1 MREMKDSG
9 IEWIGDIPKVWKL
22 KQLKALL
29 VERKEKNDPVQT
41 HFILSLGAN
50 YGVIPYS
57 QKEGGGNKAKEDV
70 SSYRLAYPGDI
81 VMNSM
86 NIISGSVGLS
96 KYFGCVSPVYY
107 MFYPR
112 NRNSKTEYYHYLFQT
127 KVFQHS
133 LLGLGNG
140 ILMKESGN
148 GTFNTVR
155 MRIPVEK
162 LNALMLP
169 VPPLNEQERIVVFL
183 DSECAAIDTILE
195 KTRASIDEYK
205 KLKQSVI
212 TQAVTK
218 GIRGDRPM
226 KDSGSIWFG
235 NIPVDW
241 DMKKI
246 KYLFHIKKDIA
257 GQEGYTVLSITQK
270 GIMPKDLSKNEGQLA
285 ESYSHYQLVNPG
297 DYAMNHMDLLTGW
310 VDISKY
316 TGVTSPDYRVF
327 TLDDLESNNRSFYL
341 YLMQMCYFNRIF
353 YGLGQGVS
361 GMGRWR
367 LQTDKFLNFS
377 IVVPSKDEQ
386 QEIADYLDVKCGE
399 IDNLI
404 SRKEQYITEI
414 ENYKKSLIYEYVTGK
429 KECPAM
435 VQNEDVSNA
444 YPYFPAPVH
453 ASSARFAQAVLM
465 SKILEESSKGMGRVK
480 LEKTLFTIE
489 NHIGFNFDTEYLR
502 EAAGPL
508 DASIY
513 ECEKIITRRNK
524 WFSMKT
530 SSYGVSYAPTNDVDK
545 YKKYYAKYFSEYNS
559 EIERIIDVFRNY
571 TTEQAEI
578 IATLFAA
585 WNDAIIDKK
594 QFTDDDIVD
603 DVLNNWHE
611 SKRRFPR
618 QVWLRAM
625 NEIRKNHIIPKGYG
639 KHTVMKEMQ

>member
-9 IEWIGDIPKVWKL
+9 IEWIGDIPKNWNMSKIGSLYTQRNEKVSDKEYQPLSVTMQGVLPQLASAAKTDDGDNRKL
-22 KQLKALL
+22 VRVGDFAINSRSDRRGSCGISPLDGS
-29 VERKEKNDPVQT
+29 V
-41 HFILSLGAN
+41 SL
-50 YGVIPYS
+50 I
-57 QKEGGGNKAKEDV
+57 
-70 SSYRLAYPGDI
+70 
-81 VMNSM
+81 
-86 NIISGSVGLS
+86 NIILTPRTTMHPGYYDWLFHTTLFADEFYKWGHGIVADLWTTRWQEMKSI
-96 KYFGCVSPVYY
+96 CV
-107 MFYPR
+107 
-112 NRNSKTEYYHYLFQT
+112 
-127 KVFQHS
+127 
-133 LLGLGNG
+133 
-140 ILMKESGN
+140 
-148 GTFNTVR
+148 
-155 MRIPVEK
+155 
-162 LNALMLP
+162 P
-169 VPPLNEQERIVVFL
+169 VPEYAEQKRISEFLN
-183 DSECAAIDTILE
+183 SECAEIDAVLE

-205 KLKQSVI
+205 KLKQAVI

-226 KDSGSIWFG
+226 KDSGIEWIGEIPKEWSIVPHKRIMHKVKEICEHYNG
-235 NIPVDW
+235 EDIISLTMNGV
-241 DMKKI
+241 I
-246 KYLFHIKKDIA
+246 KRDLTA
-257 GQEGYTVLSITQK
+257 GGKMPTSFDGYQYVE
-270 GIMPKDLSKNEGQLA
+270 PE
-285 ESYSHYQLVNPG
+285 
-297 DYAMNHMDLLTGW
+297 DLLLCLF
-310 VDISKY
+310 DIDVTPRCVGIVRDY
-316 TGVTSPDYRVF
+316 GVTSPAYSRFRVHDGYSNKYFDYLLRAIDDDKVF
-327 TLDDLESNNRSFYL
+327 VHLSKNLRSSL
-341 YLMQMCYFNRIF
+341 TE
-353 YGLGQGVS
+353 
-361 GMGRWR
+361 
-367 LQTDKFLNFS
+367 TDFGAIKTC
-377 IVVPSKDEQ
+377 VPPIDEQ
-386 QEIADYLDVKCGE
+386 ECIAAFLDIKCAE

-404 SRKEQYITEI
+404 SKKEQYIAEI
-414 ENYKKSLIYEYVTGK
+414 KNYKKSLIYEYVTGK

-502 EAAGPL
+502 EAAGPF

-625 NEIRKNHIIPKGYG
+625 NGIRKNHIIPKGYG

>member
-1 MREMKDSG
+1 MRKMKDSR
-9 IEWIGDIPKVWKL
+9 IEWIGEIPKDWNMVPYKRIMH
-22 KQLKALL
+22 KIKAICEHYNGEDIISLTMNGVIKRDLTAGGKMPTSFDGYQYVEPEDLL
-29 VERKEKNDPVQT
+29 LCLFDIDVTPRCVGIVRD
-41 HFILSLGAN
+41 
-50 YGVIPYS
+50 YGVTSPAYS
-57 QKEGGGNKAKEDV
+57 RFRVHDGYSNRYYDYLLRAIDDDKV
-70 SSYRLAYPGDI
+70 F
-81 VMNSM
+81 VH
-86 NIISGSVGLS
+86 LS
-96 KYFGCVSPVYY
+96 KNLRSSLTETDFGAI
-107 MFYPR
+107 
-112 NRNSKTEYYHYLFQT
+112 KTC
-127 KVFQHS
+127 
-133 LLGLGNG
+133 
-140 ILMKESGN
+140 
-148 GTFNTVR
+148 
-155 MRIPVEK
+155 
-162 LNALMLP
+162 A
-169 VPPLNEQERIVVFL
+169 PPLTEQGRIAAFL
-183 DSECAAIDTILE
+183 DAECAEIDAVLE

-205 KLKQSVI
+205 KLKQAVI
-212 TQAVTK
+212 TQTVTK

-226 KDSGSIWFG
+226 KDSGIEWIDKIPKEWKSIRLKNLFEFG
-235 NIPVDW
+235 
-241 DMKKI
+241 K
-246 KYLFHIKKDIA
+246 
-257 GQEGYTVLSITQK
+257 GLSITK
-270 GIMPKDLSKNEGQLA
+270 DNLIDEGIPVISYGQIHSKQTSGVELQPHLFRYVDKNYLDSNPQSIVHSGDFIFADTSEDLEGCGNAVFVSKEMNLFAG
-285 ESYSHYQLVNPG
+285 YHTIILVNKKSLSNKY
-297 DYAMNHMDLLTGW
+297 YAYLFRSDLWRSQIRSKVSGVKLFS
-310 VDISKY
+310 ISKKILSDAILL
-316 TGVTSPDYRVF
+316 VP
-327 TLDDLESNNRSFYL
+327 
-341 YLMQMCYFNRIF
+341 
-353 YGLGQGVS
+353 
-361 GMGRWR
+361 
-367 LQTDKFLNFS
+367 TDNEMNQ
-377 IVVPSKDEQ
+377 IVN
-386 QEIADYLDVKCGE
+386 YLDAKCAE

-404 SRKEQYITEI
+404 SKKEQYINEI

-435 VQNEDVSNA
+435 VQNEDVTNA

-489 NHIGFNFDTEYLR
+489 NHIGFDFDTEYFR

-594 QFTDDDIVD
+594 QFADDDIVD

>member
-9 IEWIGDIPKVWKL
+9 IEWIGKIPKAWNIVPHKRIMH
-22 KQLKALL
+22 KIKAICERYNGEDIISLTMNGVIKRDLTAGGKMPTSFDGYQYVEPEDLL
-29 VERKEKNDPVQT
+29 LCLFDIDVTPRCVGIVRD
-41 HFILSLGAN
+41 
-50 YGVIPYS
+50 YGVTSPAYS
-57 QKEGGGNKAKEDV
+57 RFRVHDGYSNKYYDYLLRAIDDDKV
-70 SSYRLAYPGDI
+70 F
-81 VMNSM
+81 VH
-86 NIISGSVGLS
+86 LS
-96 KYFGCVSPVYY
+96 KNLRSSLTETDFGAI
-107 MFYPR
+107 
-112 NRNSKTEYYHYLFQT
+112 KTC
-127 KVFQHS
+127 
-133 LLGLGNG
+133 
-140 ILMKESGN
+140 
-148 GTFNTVR
+148 
-155 MRIPVEK
+155 
-162 LNALMLP
+162 
-169 VPPLNEQERIVVFL
+169 VPPLTEQERIAAFL
-183 DSECAAIDTILE
+183 GSECAAIDTILE
-195 KTRASIDEYK
+195 KTCASIDEYK
-205 KLKQSVI
+205 KLKQAVI

-327 TLDDLESNNRSFYL
+327 VLDDLESNNRSFYL
-341 YLMQMCYFNRIF
+341 YLMQMCYSNRIF

-367 LQTDKFLNFS
+367 LQADKFLNFS

-386 QEIADYLDVKCGE
+386 QEIADYLDAKCAE

-404 SRKEQYITEI
+404 SKKEQYITEI

>member
-22 KQLKALL
+22 KRLKALL

-169 VPPLNEQERIVVFL
+169 FPPLNEQERIVVFL

-205 KLKQSVI
+205 KLKQAVI

-226 KDSGSIWFG
+226 KDSGIEWIG
-235 NIPVDW
+235 EIPKSWGINTIFQLCTQV
-241 DMKKI
+241 KNKNVELIENNLLSLSYGKI
-246 KYLFHIKKDIA
+246 KRKNIDAVEGLLPESFDGYNIIEKDDIVLRLTDLQNDHTSLRVGISEERGIITSAYLTIRNRSNFI
-257 GQEGYTVLSITQK
+257 
-270 GIMPKDLSKNEGQLA
+270 PKYLYYYLHSF
-285 ESYSHYQLVNPG
+285 
-297 DYAMNHMDLLTGW
+297 
-310 VDISKY
+310 DISK
-316 TGVTSPDYRVF
+316 G
-327 TLDDLESNNRSFYL
+327 
-341 YLMQMCYFNRIF
+341 F
-353 YGLGQGVS
+353 YGMGAGVRQS
-361 GMGRWR
+361 LNWDGLKWLKVITPSREE
-367 LQTDKFLNFS
+367 QEQIAEFLNT
-377 IVVPSKDEQ
+377 
-386 QEIADYLDVKCGE
+386 KCTE

-404 SRKEQYITEI
+404 LKKEQYITEI
-414 ENYKKSLIYEYVTGK
+414 EKYKKSLIYEYVTGK
-429 KECPAM
+429 KE
-435 VQNEDVSNA
+435 V
-444 YPYFPAPVH
+444 
-453 ASSARFAQAVLM
+453 
-465 SKILEESSKGMGRVK
+465 I
-480 LEKTLFTIE
+480 
-489 NHIGFNFDTEYLR
+489 
-502 EAAGPL
+502 
-508 DASIY
+508 
-513 ECEKIITRRNK
+513 
-524 WFSMKT
+524 
-530 SSYGVSYAPTNDVDK
+530 
-545 YKKYYAKYFSEYNS
+545 
-559 EIERIIDVFRNY
+559 
-571 TTEQAEI
+571 
-578 IATLFAA
+578 
-585 WNDAIIDKK
+585 
-594 QFTDDDIVD
+594 
-603 DVLNNWHE
+603 
-611 SKRRFPR
+611 
-618 QVWLRAM
+618 
-625 NEIRKNHIIPKGYG
+625 
-639 KHTVMKEMQ
+639 

>member
-9 IEWIGDIPKVWKL
+9 IEWIGYIPKVWKL
-22 KQLKALL
+22 KRLKALL

-169 VPPLNEQERIVVFL
+169 VPPLNEQERIAAFL

-226 KDSGSIWFG
+226 KDSGIEWIGEIPKEWKSIRLKNLFEFG
-235 NIPVDW
+235 KGLPITKENLINEGIPVISYGQIHSKQTSGVEIQSHLLRYVDKAYLNSNPQSVVHSGDFIFADTSEDLEGCGNAVFVDKEMSLFAGYHTIILVNKKSMSHKYYAYLFRTDLW
-241 DMKKI
+241 RSQIRSKVTGVKLFSISKKI
-246 KYLFHIKKDIA
+246 LSN
-257 GQEGYTVLSITQK
+257 TVLIVPTDNE
-270 GIMPKDLSKNEGQLA
+270 KDQ
-285 ESYSHYQLVNPG
+285 
-297 DYAMNHMDLLTGW
+297 
-310 VDISKY
+310 
-316 TGVTSPDYRVF
+316 
-327 TLDDLESNNRSFYL
+327 
-341 YLMQMCYFNRIF
+341 
-353 YGLGQGVS
+353 
-361 GMGRWR
+361 
-367 LQTDKFLNFS
+367 
-377 IVVPSKDEQ
+377 IV
-386 QEIADYLDVKCGE
+386 DYLDAKCAE

-404 SRKEQYITEI
+404 SKKEQYITEI

-429 KECPAM
+429 KE
-435 VQNEDVSNA
+435 V
-444 YPYFPAPVH
+444 
-453 ASSARFAQAVLM
+453 
-465 SKILEESSKGMGRVK
+465 I
-480 LEKTLFTIE
+480 
-489 NHIGFNFDTEYLR
+489 
-502 EAAGPL
+502 
-508 DASIY
+508 
-513 ECEKIITRRNK
+513 
-524 WFSMKT
+524 
-530 SSYGVSYAPTNDVDK
+530 
-545 YKKYYAKYFSEYNS
+545 
-559 EIERIIDVFRNY
+559 
-571 TTEQAEI
+571 
-578 IATLFAA
+578 
-585 WNDAIIDKK
+585 
-594 QFTDDDIVD
+594 
-603 DVLNNWHE
+603 
-611 SKRRFPR
+611 
-618 QVWLRAM
+618 
-625 NEIRKNHIIPKGYG
+625 
-639 KHTVMKEMQ
+639 

>member
-22 KQLKALL
+22 KRLKALL

-112 NRNSKTEYYHYLFQT
+112 NRNSKTKYYHYLFQT

-183 DSECAAIDTILE
+183 DSECATIDTILE

-226 KDSGSIWFG
+226 KDSGIEWIDKIPKEWKSIRLKNLFEFG
-235 NIPVDW
+235 
-241 DMKKI
+241 K
-246 KYLFHIKKDIA
+246 
-257 GQEGYTVLSITQK
+257 GLSITK
-270 GIMPKDLSKNEGQLA
+270 
-285 ESYSHYQLVNPG
+285 
-297 DYAMNHMDLLTGW
+297 
-310 VDISKY
+310 
-316 TGVTSPDYRVF
+316 
-327 TLDDLESNNRSFYL
+327 
-341 YLMQMCYFNRIF
+341 
-353 YGLGQGVS
+353 
-361 GMGRWR
+361 
-367 LQTDKFLNFS
+367 
-377 IVVPSKDEQ
+377 
-386 QEIADYLDVKCGE
+386 
-399 IDNLI
+399 DNLI
-404 SRKEQYITEI
+404 DEGIPVISYGQIHSKQTSGVELQPHLFRYVDKNYLDSNPQSIVHSGDFIFADTSEDLEGCGNAVFVSKEMNLFAGYHTII
-414 ENYKKSLIYEYVTGK
+414 LVNKKSL
-429 KECPAM
+429 
-435 VQNEDVSNA
+435 SN
-444 YPYFPAPVH
+444 
-453 ASSARFAQAVLM
+453 
-465 SKILEESSKGMGRVK
+465 
-480 LEKTLFTIE
+480 
-489 NHIGFNFDTEYLR
+489 
-502 EAAGPL
+502 
-508 DASIY
+508 
-513 ECEKIITRRNK
+513 
-524 WFSMKT
+524 
-530 SSYGVSYAPTNDVDK
+530 
-545 YKKYYAKYFSEYNS
+545 KYYAYLFRSDLWRSQIRSKVSGVKLFSISKKYLVMQYF
-559 EIERIIDVFRNY
+559 
-571 TTEQAEI
+571 
-578 IATLFAA
+578 LFQQ
-585 WNDAIIDKK
+585 IM
-594 QFTDDDIVD
+594 
-603 DVLNNWHE
+603 
-611 SKRRFPR
+611 R
-618 QVWLRAM
+618 
-625 NEIRKNHIIPKGYG
+625 
-639 KHTVMKEMQ
+639 

>member
-22 KQLKALL
+22 KRLKALL

-96 KYFGCVSPVYY
+96 NYFGCVSPVYY

-169 VPPLNEQERIVVFL
+169 FPPLNEQERIVVFL

-205 KLKQSVI
+205 KLKQAII

-218 GIRGDRPM
+218 GIRGNRPM
-226 KDSGSIWFG
+226 KDSGIEWIG
-235 NIPVDW
+235 
-241 DMKKI
+241 KI
-246 KYLFHIKKDIA
+246 ESQFEIYKLKYLLKNRLSYGANESGVPFDESLPRYIRITDIA
-257 GQEGYTVLSITQK
+257 INGGLKDKDKLS
-270 GIMPKDLSKNEGQLA
+270 LA
-285 ESYSHYQLVNPG
+285 N
-297 DYAMNHMDLLTGW
+297 AAA
-310 VDISKY
+310 
-316 TGVTSPDYRVF
+316 
-327 TLDDLESNNRSFYL
+327 
-341 YLMQMCYFNRIF
+341 
-353 YGLGQGVS
+353 
-361 GMGRWR
+361 
-367 LQTDKFLNFS
+367 
-377 IVVPSKDEQ
+377 
-386 QEIADYLDVKCGE
+386 ADYLLSDGDILFARSGATVGKAFIYKKEYGKASFAGYLIKASVNDQVVPQYIFYYTQSSIYEEWKKQIFIQSTIQNIGADRYANLPIILPNLDIQKQIVSFLDTKCTE

-404 SRKEQYITEI
+404 SKKEQYITEI

-429 KECPAM
+429 KE
-435 VQNEDVSNA
+435 V
-444 YPYFPAPVH
+444 
-453 ASSARFAQAVLM
+453 
-465 SKILEESSKGMGRVK
+465 I
-480 LEKTLFTIE
+480 
-489 NHIGFNFDTEYLR
+489 
-502 EAAGPL
+502 
-508 DASIY
+508 
-513 ECEKIITRRNK
+513 
-524 WFSMKT
+524 
-530 SSYGVSYAPTNDVDK
+530 
-545 YKKYYAKYFSEYNS
+545 
-559 EIERIIDVFRNY
+559 
-571 TTEQAEI
+571 
-578 IATLFAA
+578 
-585 WNDAIIDKK
+585 
-594 QFTDDDIVD
+594 
-603 DVLNNWHE
+603 
-611 SKRRFPR
+611 
-618 QVWLRAM
+618 
-625 NEIRKNHIIPKGYG
+625 
-639 KHTVMKEMQ
+639 

>member
-22 KQLKALL
+22 KRLKALL

-169 VPPLNEQERIVVFL
+169 FPPLNEQERIVVFL
-183 DSECAAIDTILE
+183 DSECAEIDAVLE

-218 GIRGDRPM
+218 GIRGGRPM
-226 KDSGSIWFG
+226 KDSGIEWIG
-235 NIPVDW
+235 EIPADWKTAAIKRDFTLVAGATPKSEISEYWDGEICWITPADYKTEDYYIHCGRRCISKAGLESCATQIIPKNCIIFSKRAPIGSVAITANQLCTNQGCIALIPCVNVDIRYYYFALSAFTEQFNLLGSGTTFKEISASNFA
-241 DMKKI
+241 DFK
-246 KYLFHIKKDIA
+246 LPH
-257 GQEGYTVLSITQK
+257 LSIEEQK
-270 GIMPKDLSKNEGQLA
+270 
-285 ESYSHYQLVNPG
+285 
-297 DYAMNHMDLLTGW
+297 
-310 VDISKY
+310 
-316 TGVTSPDYRVF
+316 
-327 TLDDLESNNRSFYL
+327 
-341 YLMQMCYFNRIF
+341 
-353 YGLGQGVS
+353 
-361 GMGRWR
+361 
-367 LQTDKFLNFS
+367 
-377 IVVPSKDEQ
+377 
-386 QEIADYLDVKCGE
+386 EIADYLDAKCFE
-399 IDNLI
+399 INNLI
-404 SRKEQYITEI
+404 SKKEQYITEI

-429 KECPAM
+429 KE
-435 VQNEDVSNA
+435 V
-444 YPYFPAPVH
+444 
-453 ASSARFAQAVLM
+453 
-465 SKILEESSKGMGRVK
+465 I
-480 LEKTLFTIE
+480 
-489 NHIGFNFDTEYLR
+489 
-502 EAAGPL
+502 
-508 DASIY
+508 
-513 ECEKIITRRNK
+513 
-524 WFSMKT
+524 
-530 SSYGVSYAPTNDVDK
+530 
-545 YKKYYAKYFSEYNS
+545 
-559 EIERIIDVFRNY
+559 
-571 TTEQAEI
+571 
-578 IATLFAA
+578 
-585 WNDAIIDKK
+585 
-594 QFTDDDIVD
+594 
-603 DVLNNWHE
+603 
-611 SKRRFPR
+611 
-618 QVWLRAM
+618 
-625 NEIRKNHIIPKGYG
+625 
-639 KHTVMKEMQ
+639 

>member
-9 IEWIGDIPKVWKL
+9 IEWIGEIPKEWSIVPHKRIMHKVKEICEHYNGEDIISL
-22 KQLKALL
+22 TMNGVIKRDLTAGGKMPTSFDGYQYVEPEDLL
-29 VERKEKNDPVQT
+29 LCLFDIDVTPRCVGIVRD
-41 HFILSLGAN
+41 
-50 YGVIPYS
+50 YGVTSPAYS
-57 QKEGGGNKAKEDV
+57 RFRVHDGYSNKYFDYLLRAIDDDKV
-70 SSYRLAYPGDI
+70 F
-81 VMNSM
+81 VH
-86 NIISGSVGLS
+86 LS
-96 KYFGCVSPVYY
+96 KNLRSSLTETDFGAI
-107 MFYPR
+107 
-112 NRNSKTEYYHYLFQT
+112 KTC
-127 KVFQHS
+127 
-133 LLGLGNG
+133 
-140 ILMKESGN
+140 
-148 GTFNTVR
+148 
-155 MRIPVEK
+155 
-162 LNALMLP
+162 
-169 VPPLNEQERIVVFL
+169 VPPIDEQEHISEFL
-183 DSECAAIDTILE
+183 DSECAEIDAVLE

-327 TLDDLESNNRSFYL
+327 VLDDLESNNRSFYL
-341 YLMQMCYFNRIF
+341 YLMQMCYSNRIF

-367 LQTDKFLNFS
+367 LQADKFLNFS

-386 QEIADYLDVKCGE
+386 QEIADYLDAKCAE

-404 SRKEQYITEI
+404 SKKEQYISEI

-625 NEIRKNHIIPKGYG
+625 NEVRKNHIIPKGYG

>member
-9 IEWIGDIPKVWKL
+9 IEWIGKIPKAWNIVPHKRIMH
-22 KQLKALL
+22 KIKAICERYNGEDIISLTMNGVIKRDLTAGGKMPTSFDGYQYVEPEDLL
-29 VERKEKNDPVQT
+29 LCLFDIDVTPRCVGIVRD
-41 HFILSLGAN
+41 
-50 YGVIPYS
+50 YGVTSPAYS
-57 QKEGGGNKAKEDV
+57 RFRVHDGYSNRYYDYLLRAIDDDKV
-70 SSYRLAYPGDI
+70 F
-81 VMNSM
+81 VH
-86 NIISGSVGLS
+86 LS
-96 KYFGCVSPVYY
+96 KNLRSSLTETDFGAI
-107 MFYPR
+107 
-112 NRNSKTEYYHYLFQT
+112 KTC
-127 KVFQHS
+127 
-133 LLGLGNG
+133 
-140 ILMKESGN
+140 
-148 GTFNTVR
+148 
-155 MRIPVEK
+155 
-162 LNALMLP
+162 
-169 VPPLNEQERIVVFL
+169 VPPLTEQERIAAFL
-183 DSECAAIDTILE
+183 GSECAAIDTILE
-195 KTRASIDEYK
+195 KTCASIDEYK
-205 KLKQSVI
+205 KLKQAVI

-327 TLDDLESNNRSFYL
+327 VLDDLESNNRSFYL
-341 YLMQMCYFNRIF
+341 YLMQMCYSNRIF

-367 LQTDKFLNFS
+367 LQADKFLNFS

-386 QEIADYLDVKCGE
+386 QEIADYLDAKCAE

-404 SRKEQYITEI
+404 SKKEQYISEI

-429 KECPAM
+429 KECPAIN
-435 VQNEDVSNA
+435 QNDDVSNA

-453 ASSARFAQAVLM
+453 ASSPRFAQAVLM